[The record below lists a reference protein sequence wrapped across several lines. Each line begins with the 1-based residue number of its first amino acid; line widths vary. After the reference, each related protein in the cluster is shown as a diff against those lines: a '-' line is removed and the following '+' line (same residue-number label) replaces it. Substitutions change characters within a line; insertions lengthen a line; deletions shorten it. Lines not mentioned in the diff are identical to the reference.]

1 MPTKARYLA
10 DLLNASGELDSTGA
24 VEAIQDQISSL
35 FAAGTHTGISFSYN
49 DSSGTF
55 SATVGAEFIQDTVGA
70 MFSSNTETNITAVYE
85 DSDGTIDLAVEQ
97 QVNGSNPYYYKIP
110 VTVSGGKFVI
120 DNESQYVLKLAKGV
134 VYRFDQSDNTNANH
148 PLRSSLTSDG
158 THGGG
163 SEIGSG
169 HYDIYNKVGT
179 AGSAGAYVEIAFKMG
194 SATTNNPAY
203 YYCSNHS
210 GMGAS
215 AIVGTPSSTTF
226 VPEGTNQY
234 HTTER
239 VQDVVGGMVA
249 SNTESGITVTYDD
262 SDGTL
267 DFNVNDPTISL
278 TGDVTGSATMT
289 DLGNTSIS
297 TTIAANSVALGT
309 DTTGNYIST
318 ISGTSNEI
326 EVSGSGSES
335 ATVTVGLP
343 DDVTVAGDLTVS
355 GAGST
360 SGNFTVGGNLT
371 VSGTTTTVSS
381 TSLSV
386 ADSTVKVAKDNA
398 ANAVDFG
405 YYGQYVDGSTTKYA
419 GLLWDASES
428 DKFRLFHGNQTEPTT
443 TVDTSGTG
451 HSTGTLL
458 ANVEG
463 SLTGNADTATA
474 LATARTIALS
484 GDVVGSASFDG
495 TGNISMSTTIQND
508 SIALGTDTTGN
519 YVGTVTAG
527 TGLTSTGATTGEG
540 IAHTLSVDA
549 AQSGITSLGTLT
561 SLTVDDITID
571 GSTISDGADL
581 TLDVGGD
588 MIVDVDGGDIKFKD
602 GGTVFGGFSQF
613 LGSMV
618 IRSGASD
625 TAMIIG
631 DSDGDV
637 IMGGDVGIA
646 DNKQLKFGSSDLLIY
661 HDTSNS
667 YIKDSGTGHLN
678 ITSDGTDIRL
688 QKSTGEYM
696 AKFITDGAV
705 ELYHDD
711 SKKLETTS
719 SGVTVTGGVTST
731 TFTGALSG
739 NATTA
744 TALANA
750 RTIHGVSFDGSANI
764 DLSEVIQDT
773 VGAMFASN
781 TETGVSATYEDSD
794 GTIDLV
800 VSTTASTITDFD
812 ESVEDV
818 VGAMV
823 SSNTEN
829 GISVSYDDS
838 DGTLDFDV
846 NDPVLSYTGDVTGS
860 ATMTNLGN
868 TSVALTIA
876 SGSVENSM
884 LAGSIANSK
893 LSNSSIT
900 VSDGSNTSPV
910 ALGGTLTFAGTSN
923 EVDVSE
929 SSGTITYGLP
939 ADVTVSNDLTVSGN
953 LVVQGTTTQTGA
965 TVTDSNFTGLTDA
978 NSGNATDFG
987 FYGKYVESSTTKYA
1001 GLFYDASTDNT
1012 FRLFADTQVEPS
1024 TTVNTTGTGYGVAT
1038 LVANITGNVSGTS
1051 GSTTGNAATATALAT
1066 SRNFTV
1072 SGDATTDSSQSFD
1085 GTGNVALPITLAN
1098 SGVSAATYGDADSV
1112 AQVAVDSKGRIT
1124 SASNVDISITSSG
1137 VSNFAEAVSDTV
1149 GAMFSSNTETG
1160 ITATYQDADNTID
1173 LVVGTV
1179 ALGSGTSGNYV
1190 DNVTGGTGVTVSGS
1204 AGEGWEPAIS
1214 IGQDVSTSSDV
1225 TFADIAATDVTAS
1238 GNVVISGNLTVN
1250 GSTVTNSSTNTTIE
1264 DALIELG
1271 SGNSGSNSNDLGLI
1285 LERGSTGNNAFMGW
1299 DESADKFVMGTTT
1312 ATGSS
1317 TGDLSITTGTL
1328 VANLEGNVTGNV
1340 SGSAATVTGAAQS
1353 AITSVGTLSSL
1364 AVSGNQT
1371 VGGTLGVTGAAT
1383 TSYTTIG
1390 ASAKAMRN
1398 VFIHSSAPGGSDGAV
1413 GDIWIT
1419 YS

>member
-24 VEAIQDQISSL
+24 IEAIQDQISSL
-35 FAAGTHTGISFSYN
+35 FGAGTHTGISFSYD

-70 MFSSNTETNITAVYE
+70 MFSSNTETNITVGYE
-85 DSDGTIDLAVEQ
+85 DGDGTIDLAVEQ
-97 QVNGSNPYYYKIP
+97 QLNNTSAPYYHKVV
-110 VTVSGGKFVI
+110 VTVSGGKFLL
-120 DNESQYVLKLAKGV
+120 DGGSQQVAKLSPNV
-134 VYRFDQSDNTNANH
+134 VYRFDQSDSSNGSH
-148 PLRSSLTSDG
+148 PLRFSTTSDG
-158 THGGG
+158 THNSG
-163 SEIGSG
+163 SEMSAG
-169 HYDIYNKVGT
+169 YTIYNKVGT
-179 AGSAGAYVEIAFKMG
+179 AGSAGAYVEVCFEMDAM
-194 SATTNNPAY
+194 NPHY
-203 YYCSNHS
+203 YYCANHS

-215 AIVGTPSSTTF
+215 VIIGATPNTTF
-226 VPEGTNQY
+226 LPEGTNQY

-239 VQDVVGGMVA
+239 VQDVVGAMVS
-249 SNTESGITVTYDD
+249 SNTESGIGVTYDD

-309 DTTGNYIST
+309 DTTGNYVQDIT
-318 ISGTSNEI
+318 GTANEI
-326 EVSGSGSES
+326 TVSGSGSES
-335 ATVTVGLP
+335 ASVTLALP
-343 DDVTVAGDLTVS
+343 DDVTIGNDLTVTGDV
-355 GAGST
+355 GAANLTLS
-360 SGNFTVGGNLT
+360 GNLT
-371 VSGTTTTVSS
+371 VQGSTTTVSS
-381 TSLSV
+381 TTLEV
-386 ADSTVKVAKDNA
+386 ADGSVKVAKDNA
-398 ANAVDFG
+398 ANATDFG
-405 YYGQYVDGSTTKYA
+405 LYGQYVEGSTTKYA

-428 DKFRLFHGNQTEPTT
+428 SKFRLFHGNQSEPTT
-443 TVDTSGTG
+443 TVNTSGTG
-451 HSTGTLL
+451 HSTGKLIADL
-458 ANVEG
+458 E
-463 SLTGNADTATA
+463 GNADTATA
-474 LATARTIALS
+474 LASARTIAIA

-495 TGNISMSTTIQND
+495 TGNISINSTIQAD
-508 SIALGTDTTGN
+508 SVVLGTDTTGN
-519 YVGTVTAG
+519 FLRELSAGQGIDITHTASEGSTATIAAELATETNAGVATFDGTDFTVSTGDVTLNAERIQDIVGAMFSGNTETGVGATYQDSDGTIDLVVSTTASTITDLTESVEDIVGAMVTAN
-527 TGLTSTGATTGEG
+527 TE
-540 IAHTLSVDA
+540 
-549 AQSGITSLGTLT
+549 SGIT
-561 SLTVDDITID
+561 VAYD
-571 GSTISDGADL
+571 
-581 TLDVGGD
+581 
-588 MIVDVDGGDIKFKD
+588 
-602 GGTVFGGFSQF
+602 
-613 LGSMV
+613 
-618 IRSGASD
+618 
-625 TAMIIG
+625 
-631 DSDGDV
+631 DSDGTLDFT
-637 IMGGDVGIA
+637 VGTL
-646 DNKQLKFGSSDLLIY
+646 NQ
-661 HDTSNS
+661 DT
-667 YIKDSGTGHLN
+667 T
-678 ITSDGTDIRL
+678 
-688 QKSTGEYM
+688 
-696 AKFITDGAV
+696 
-705 ELYHDD
+705 
-711 SKKLETTS
+711 
-719 SGVTVTGGVTST
+719 
-731 TFTGALSG
+731 G
-739 NATTA
+739 NAATA
-744 TALANA
+744 TALQNA

-773 VGAMFASN
+773 VGAMFSSN
-781 TETGVSATYEDSD
+781 TETGITATYEDSD

-800 VSTTASTITDFD
+800 TSISGFDTDNLSEGSSNLYHTT
-812 ESVEDV
+812 ERVQDV
-818 VGAMV
+818 VGGMV
-823 SSNTEN
+823 SSNTES
-829 GISVSYDDS
+829 GISVTYEDS
-838 DGTLDFDV
+838 DGTLDFNV
-846 NDPVLSYTGDVTGS
+846 NDPTLSYTGDVTGS
-860 ATMTNLGN
+860 GVMTDLGN
-868 TSVALTIA
+868 TSIALTIGA
-876 SGSVENSM
+876 GTVENSM
-884 LAGSIANSK
+884 LAGSISNSN
-893 LSNSSIT
+893 LANSSIT
-900 VSDGSNTSPV
+900 VSDGSASTAI
-910 ALGGTLTFAGTSN
+910 ALGNTLTFSGTSQ

-929 SSGTITYGLP
+929 SSGTVTVGLP
-939 ADVTVSNDLTVSGN
+939 SNVTIGNNLTVSGN
-953 LVVQGTTTQTGA
+953 LTVTGTTTQTGS
-965 TVTDSNFTGLTDA
+965 TTTDSNFQGFT
-978 NSGNATDFG
+978 SGNTGNSTDFG
-987 FYGKYVESSTTKYA
+987 FYGKYVEGGTTKYS
-1001 GLFYDASTDNT
+1001 GLFFDASTDNT
-1012 FRLFADTQVEPS
+1012 FRLFADTQTVPS
-1024 TTVNTTGTGYGVAT
+1024 TTVDTTATGYGVAT
-1038 LVANITGNVSGTS
+1038 LVANVTGNVSGSS
-1051 GSTTGNAATATALAT
+1051 GSTTGNAASATALAS

-1072 SGDATTDSSQSFD
+1072 TGDATTDSAQSFD

-1271 SGNSGSNSNDLGLI
+1271 SGNTGSNSNDLGLI

-1317 TGDLSITTGTL
+1317 TGDLTITTGTL
-1328 VANLEGNVTGNV
+1328 VANLEGNVTGNT
-1340 SGSAATVTGAAQS
+1340 SGTAATVTGAAQT
-1353 AITSVGTLSSL
+1353 AITSVGTLTGL

>member
-24 VEAIQDQISSL
+24 IEAIQDQISSL
-35 FAAGTHTGISFSYN
+35 FAAGSHTGISFSYD

-70 MFSSNTETNITAVYE
+70 MFSSNTETNITAAYE

-97 QVNGSNPYYYKIP
+97 NIAGTNPYYYP
-110 VTVSGGKFVI
+110 VTVTVSGGYFVI
-120 DNESQYVLKLAKGV
+120 DGTSQYILKLAKGI
-134 VYRFDQSDNTNANH
+134 VYRFDQSDNSNASH
-148 PLRSSLTSDG
+148 PLRFSTTSDG

-163 SEIGSG
+163 SEIASTL
-169 HYDIYNKVGT
+169 YKVYNKVGT
-179 AGSAGAYVEIAFKMG
+179 AGSAGAYVEIGLAQDCL
-194 SATTNNPAY
+194 NPLY
-203 YYCSNHS
+203 YYCANHS
-210 GMGAS
+210 GMGNV
-215 AIVGTPSSTTF
+215 AIVGTPSSTTL

-239 VQDVVGGMVA
+239 VQDVVGGMVS
-249 SNTESGITVTYDD
+249 SNTESGISVTYDD

-309 DTTGNYIST
+309 DTTGNYVSG

-326 EVSGSGSES
+326 EVSGSGSET

-343 DDVTVAGDLTVS
+343 DNVTIGNNLTVTGNASAVDLTLS
-355 GAGST
+355 
-360 SGNFTVGGNLT
+360 GNLT
-371 VSGTTTTVSS
+371 VQGSTTTVSS
-381 TSLSV
+381 
-386 ADSTVKVAKDNA
+386 STLQVTDGSVKVAKDNA
-398 ANAVDFG
+398 ANATDFG
-405 YYGQYVDGSTTKYA
+405 LYGQYVEGSTTKYA

-428 DKFRLFHGNQTEPTT
+428 SKFRLFHGNQSEPTT

-451 HSTGTLL
+451 HSQSTLL
-458 ANVEG
+458 ADLEG
-463 SLTGNADTATA
+463 NASTASQLMNARTISLTG
-474 LATARTIALS
+474 
-484 GDVVGSASFDG
+484 DVTGSVSFDG
-495 TGNISMSTTIQND
+495 SGNVSIASTIAAD
-508 SIALGTDTTGN
+508 SVALGTDTTGN
-519 YVGTVTAG
+519 YLLDISA
-527 TGLTSTGATTGEG
+527 GEG
-540 IAHTLSVDA
+540 IDVSHTPSE
-549 AQSGITSLGTLT
+549 
-561 SLTVDDITID
+561 
-571 GSTISDGADL
+571 GSTATISVEDA
-581 TLDVGGD
+581 TETN
-588 MIVDVDGGDIKFKD
+588 K
-602 GGTVFGGFSQF
+602 
-613 LGSMV
+613 
-618 IRSGASD
+618 
-625 TAMIIG
+625 
-631 DSDGDV
+631 
-637 IMGGDVGIA
+637 GIA
-646 DNKQLKFGSSDLLIY
+646 SF
-661 HDTSNS
+661 
-667 YIKDSGTGHLN
+667 
-678 ITSDGTDIRL
+678 DGTDF
-688 QKSTGEYM
+688 T
-696 AKFITDGAV
+696 V
-705 ELYHDD
+705 
-711 SKKLETTS
+711 S
-719 SGVTVTGGVTST
+719 SGDVTV
-731 TFTGALSG
+731 
-739 NATTA
+739 NAE
-744 TALANA
+744 
-750 RTIHGVSFDGSANI
+750 RV
-764 DLSEVIQDT
+764 QDI
-773 VGAMFASN
+773 VGAMFSGN
-781 TETGVSATYEDSD
+781 TETGVGATYQDSD

-800 VSTTASTITDFD
+800 VSTTASTITDLT
-812 ESVEDV
+812 ESVEDIVGAMVTSNTESGITVAYDDSDGTLDFTVGTLNQDTTGNAATATALETARTIHGVSFDGSANIDLTEVVQDTVGAMFSSNTETGITATYEDSDGTIDLVTSISGFNTDNLSEGSSNLYHTTERVQDV
-818 VGAMV
+818 VGGMV

-829 GISVSYDDS
+829 GISVTYDDS
-838 DGTLDFDV
+838 DGTLDFNV
-846 NDPVLSYTGDVTGS
+846 NDPTISLTGDVTGS
-860 ATMTNLGN
+860 GTMTDLGN
-868 TSVALTIA
+868 TSIALTIA
-876 SGSVENSM
+876 AGSVDNAM
-884 LAGSIANSK
+884 LSGSIANSK

-910 ALGGTLTFAGTSN
+910 SLGGTLTFAGTSN
-923 EVDVSE
+923 EVDVVE
-929 SSGTITYGLP
+929 NSGTITYGLP
-939 ADVTVSNDLTVSGN
+939 SDVTISNDLTVTGN
-953 LVVQGTTTQTGA
+953 LVVSGTTTQTGS
-965 TVTDSNFTGLTDA
+965 TVSDANFTGLTNA

-1001 GLFYDASTDNT
+1001 GLFFDASTDNT
-1012 FRLFADTQVEPS
+1012 FRLFADTQTVPS
-1024 TTVNTTGTGYGVAT
+1024 TTVNTTATGYTVGT
-1038 LVANITGNVSGTS
+1038 LVANVTGNVSGSS

-1072 SGDATTDSSQSFD
+1072 TGDATTDSSQSFD

-1112 AQVAVDSKGRIT
+1112 AQVAVDSKGRVT

-1214 IGQDVSTSSDV
+1214 IGQDVATTSDV

-1271 SGNSGSNSNDLGLI
+1271 SGNTGSNSNDLGLI
-1285 LERGSTGNNAFMGW
+1285 LERGSTGNNGFIGW
-1299 DESADKFVMGTTT
+1299 DESADKFVVATTT

-1317 TGDLSITTGTL
+1317 TGDLSLTAADFVAANVAASSINSSGNITGNL
-1328 VANLEGNVTGNV
+1328 VGNVTG
-1340 SGSAATVTGAAQS
+1340 TIQTAAQTN
-1353 AITSVGTLSSL
+1353 ITSVGTLSSL
-1364 AVSGNQT
+1364 AVSGT
-1371 VGGTLGVTGAAT
+1371 SAFTGAAT

>member
-24 VEAIQDQISSL
+24 IEAIQDQISSL

-120 DNESQYVLKLAKGV
+120 DNESQYILKLAKGV

-148 PLRSSLTSDG
+148 PLRFSLTSDG

-194 SATTNNPAY
+194 SSTANNPAY
-203 YYCSNHS
+203 YYCANHS
-210 GMGAS
+210 GMGSA

-239 VQDVVGGMVA
+239 VQDIVGGQL
-249 SNTESGITVTYDD
+249 VTNGSHTGLTAAYDD
-262 SDGTL
+262 SGDGAVDLTIANS
-267 DFNVNDPTISL
+267 DFAL
-278 TGDVTGSATMT
+278 TGDVTGTATQT
-289 DLGNTSIS
+289 AKGNVSIA

-309 DTTGNYIST
+309 DTTGNYVAT
-318 ISGTSNEI
+318 VSGTSNEI
-326 EVSGSGSES
+326 EVSGSGSET
-335 ATVTVGLP
+335 AGVTIGLP
-343 DDVTVAGDLTVS
+343 DDVTVAGDLTIS
-355 GAGST
+355 GAAST
-360 SGNFTVGGNLT
+360 SGNMTVGGNLT

-381 TSLSV
+381 STLEV
-386 ADSTVKVAKDNA
+386 TDSAVKVAKDNA

-405 YYGQYVDGSTTKYA
+405 LYGQYVEGSTTKYA
-419 GLLWDASES
+419 GLLWDASAS
-428 DKFRLFHGNQTEPTT
+428 DSFRLFHGNQTEPTT

-451 HSTGTLL
+451 HSTGTLI
-458 ANVEG
+458 ANLTGNV
-463 SLTGNADTATA
+463 TGNADTASA
-474 LATARTIALS
+474 LASARTIAIA

-495 TGNISMSTTIQND
+495 SGNISINSTIQSD
-508 SIALGTDTTGN
+508 SVALGTDTTGN
-519 YVGTVTAG
+519 YMAQVSA
-527 TGLTSTGATTGEG
+527 GEG
-540 IAHTLSVDA
+540 IDISHTQGEGSTATISAELATETNAGVATFDGTDFTVSSGDVTINAERIQDIA
-549 AQSGITSLGTLT
+549 GAMFSSNTESGITVTY
-561 SLTVDDITID
+561 
-571 GSTISDGADL
+571 
-581 TLDVGGD
+581 
-588 MIVDVDGGDIKFKD
+588 
-602 GGTVFGGFSQF
+602 Q
-613 LGSMV
+613 
-618 IRSGASD
+618 
-625 TAMIIG
+625 
-631 DSDGDV
+631 DSDGTIDLATSL
-637 IMGGDVGIA
+637 GSFDT
-646 DNKQLKFGSSDLLIY
+646 DDLSEGSS
-661 HDTSNS
+661 N
-667 YIKDSGTGHLN
+667 
-678 ITSDGTDIRL
+678 
-688 QKSTGEYM
+688 
-696 AKFITDGAV
+696 
-705 ELYHDD
+705 LYH
-711 SKKLETTS
+711 TTERVQDVVGAQLVTNGS
-719 SGVTVTGGVTST
+719 HSGVTVAYDDSGDGAIDITVGTLNQNTTGSAATLT
-731 TFTGALSG
+731 TP
-739 NATTA
+739 
-744 TALANA
+744 

-764 DLSEVIQDT
+764 DLTEVIEDT

-781 TETGVSATYEDSD
+781 TETGISATYQDSD

-829 GISVSYDDS
+829 GISVTYDDS
-838 DGTLDFDV
+838 DGTLDFNV
-846 NDPVLSYTGDVTGS
+846 SDPTLSYTGDVTGS
-860 ATMTNLGN
+860 GTMTDLGN
-868 TSVALTIA
+868 TSIALTIA
-876 SGSVENSM
+876 AGSVENSM

-893 LSNSSIT
+893 LANSSIT
-900 VSDGSNTSPV
+900 VATSGSSTAT
-910 ALGGTLTFAGTSN
+910 ALGGTITFAGTSN
-923 EVDVSE
+923 EVDVAE

-939 ADVTVSNDLTVSGN
+939 ADVTISNDLTVSGN
-953 LVVQGTTTQTGA
+953 LVVSGTTTQSGA

-978 NSGNATDFG
+978 NSGNSTDFG
-987 FYGKYVESSTTKYA
+987 FYGKYVESSTTKYG
-1001 GLFYDASTDNT
+1001 GLFFDASTDNT
-1012 FRLFADTQVEPS
+1012 FRLFTDTQVEPS
-1024 TTVNTTGTGYGVAT
+1024 TTVNTSGTGYTVAT
-1038 LVANITGNVSGTS
+1038 LVANITGNVSGSS

-1098 SGVSAATYGDADSV
+1098 SGVSAATYGDANSV

-1124 SASNVDISITSSG
+1124 SASNVDISMPASQ
-1137 VSNFAEAVSDTV
+1137 VSDFAEAVSDTV

-1214 IGQDVSTSSDV
+1214 IGQAVGTSDDVQ
-1225 TFADIAATDVTAS
+1225 FADVTAS
-1238 GNVVISGNLTVN
+1238 GNVVITGNLTVN
-1250 GSTVTNSSTNTTIE
+1250 GSTVTNSASNTTIE

-1285 LERGSTGNNAFMGW
+1285 LERGSTGDNGFIGW
-1299 DESADKFVMGTTT
+1299 DESADKFVVGTTT

-1328 VANLEGNVTGNV
+1328 VANIEGNVTGNV
-1340 SGSAATVTGAAQS
+1340 TGTIQTAAQTN
-1353 AITSVGTLSSL
+1353 ITSVGTLSSL

-1398 VFIHSSAPGGSDGAV
+1398 VFIHSSGPQGSDGAV

>member
-24 VEAIQDQISSL
+24 IEAIQDQISSL
-35 FAAGTHTGISFSYN
+35 FAAGSHTGISFSYD

-97 QVNGSNPYYYKIP
+97 QVNGTNPYYYKIP

-134 VYRFDQSDNTNANH
+134 VYRFDQSDNTNSNH
-148 PLRSSLTSDG
+148 PLRFSLTSDG

-194 SATTNNPAY
+194 SSTANNPAY

-249 SNTESGITVTYDD
+249 SNTESGISVTYDD

-289 DLGNTSIS
+289 DLASTSIT

-309 DTTGNYIST
+309 DTTGNYVST

-326 EVSGSGSES
+326 EVSGSGSET

-355 GAGST
+355 GAAST
-360 SGNFTVGGNLT
+360 SGNMTVGGNLT

-381 TSLSV
+381 TSLAV
-386 ADSTVKVAKDNA
+386 TDSTVKVAKDNA

-428 DKFRLFHGNQTEPTT
+428 NKFRLFHGNQSEPTT
-443 TVDTSGTG
+443 VVDTSGTG

-463 SLTGNADTATA
+463 SLTGNASTASA
-474 LATARTIALS
+474 LASARTIALS
-484 GDVVGSASFDG
+484 GDVVGSVSFDG
-495 TGNISMSTTIQND
+495 SGNVSMSTTVQND
-508 SIALGTDTTGN
+508 SVALGTDTTGN
-519 YVGTVTAG
+519 YMTDLTA
-527 TGLTSTGATTGEG
+527 GEG
-540 IAHTLSVDA
+540 IDISHTASE
-549 AQSGITSLGTLT
+549 
-561 SLTVDDITID
+561 
-571 GSTISDGADL
+571 GSTATISAELATETNAGVA
-581 TLDVGGD
+581 T
-588 MIVDVDGGDIKFKD
+588 F
-602 GGTVFGGFSQF
+602 
-613 LGSMV
+613 
-618 IRSGASD
+618 
-625 TAMIIG
+625 
-631 DSDGDV
+631 
-637 IMGGDVGIA
+637 
-646 DNKQLKFGSSDLLIY
+646 
-661 HDTSNS
+661 
-667 YIKDSGTGHLN
+667 
-678 ITSDGTDIRL
+678 DGTDFTV
-688 QKSTGEYM
+688 SAG
-696 AKFITDGAV
+696 D
-705 ELYHDD
+705 
-711 SKKLETTS
+711 
-719 SGVTVTGGVTST
+719 VTI
-731 TFTGALSG
+731 
-739 NATTA
+739 NAE
-744 TALANA
+744 
-750 RTIHGVSFDGSANI
+750 R
-764 DLSEVIQDT
+764 IQDIT
-773 VGAMFASN
+773 GAMFSGN
-781 TETGVSATYEDSD
+781 TETGIAVSYEDSD

-800 VSTTASTITDFD
+800 LVDENIQDIAGAMFTGNTETGITATYQDADGTIDLAVSLASFDTDSLSEGSSNLYHTTERVQDVIGAAIATNGSHTGISASYDDSGDGAIDLSLVSENVQDIVGAMFSGNTETGISASYQDGDGTIDLVVSAASTNITDF
-812 ESVEDV
+812 EEAVEDV
-818 VGAMV
+818 VGGMV

-846 NDPVLSYTGDVTGS
+846 NDPTISLTGDVTGS
-860 ATMTNLGN
+860 GTMTNLGN
-868 TSVALTIA
+868 TSIALTIA
-876 SGSVENSM
+876 ATSVENSM

-893 LSNSSIT
+893 LSNSSIS
-900 VSDGSNTSPV
+900 VSDGSSSTAT
-910 ALGGTLTFAGTSN
+910 ALGGTITFAGTSN

-953 LVVQGTTTQTGA
+953 LVVSGTTTQTGSI
-965 TVTDSNFTGLTDA
+965 VSDSNFTGLTNA
-978 NSGNATDFG
+978 NSGNSTDFG
-987 FYGKYVESSTTKYA
+987 FYGKYVEGGTTKY
-1001 GLFYDASTDNT
+1001 GGIFFDASTDNT
-1012 FRLFADTQVEPS
+1012 FRLFSDTQTVPS
-1024 TTVNTTGTGYGVAT
+1024 TTVDTTATGYGVAT

-1051 GSTTGNAATATALAT
+1051 GSTTGNAATATALAS

-1072 SGDATTDSSQSFD
+1072 TGDVTTDSSQSFD
-1085 GTGNVALPITLAN
+1085 GTGNVALPVTLAN

-1271 SGNSGSNSNDLGLI
+1271 SGNTGSNSNDLGLI

-1317 TGDLSITTGTL
+1317 TGDLTITTGTL
-1328 VANLEGNVTGNV
+1328 VANLEGNVTGNT
-1340 SGSAATVTGAAQS
+1340 SGTAATVTGAAQT
-1353 AITSVGTLSSL
+1353 AITSVGTLTGL

>member
-24 VEAIQDQISSL
+24 IEAIQDQISSL
-35 FAAGTHTGISFSYN
+35 FAAGSHTGISFSYD

-97 QVNGSNPYYYKIP
+97 QVNGTNPYYYKIP

-134 VYRFDQSDNTNANH
+134 VYRFDQSDNTNSNH
-148 PLRSSLTSDG
+148 PLRFSLTSDG

-194 SATTNNPAY
+194 SSTANNPAY

-239 VQDVVGGMVA
+239 VQDVVGGMVS
-249 SNTESGITVTYDD
+249 SNTESGISVTYDD

-309 DTTGNYIST
+309 DTTGNYVAT
-318 ISGTSNEI
+318 VSGTSNEI
-326 EVSGSGSES
+326 EVSGSGSET
-335 ATVTVGLP
+335 AGVTIGLP

-355 GAGST
+355 GAAST
-360 SGNFTVGGNLT
+360 SGNMTVGGNLT
-371 VSGTTTTVSS
+371 VSGSTTTVSS

-386 ADSTVKVAKDNA
+386 TDSTVKVAKDNA

-419 GLLWDASES
+419 GMLWDASES

-443 TVDTSGTG
+443 VVDTSGTG

-458 ANVEG
+458 ANLEG
-463 SLTGNADTATA
+463 NVTGNADTASA
-474 LATARTIALS
+474 LASARTIALS
-484 GDVVGSASFDG
+484 GDVVGSVSFDG
-495 TGNISMSTTIQND
+495 SGNVSMSTTVQND
-508 SIALGTDTTGN
+508 SVALGTDTTGN
-519 YVGTVTAG
+519 FMRDLTA
-527 TGLTSTGATTGEG
+527 GEG
-540 IAHTLSVDA
+540 IDISHTASEGSTATISAELATETNAGVATFDGTDFTVSAGDVTINAERIQDITGA
-549 AQSGITSLGTLT
+549 MFSSNTESGITVTY
-561 SLTVDDITID
+561 
-571 GSTISDGADL
+571 
-581 TLDVGGD
+581 
-588 MIVDVDGGDIKFKD
+588 
-602 GGTVFGGFSQF
+602 Q
-613 LGSMV
+613 
-618 IRSGASD
+618 
-625 TAMIIG
+625 
-631 DSDGDV
+631 DSDGTIDLATSLS
-637 IMGGDVGIA
+637 GFDT
-646 DNKQLKFGSSDLLIY
+646 DDLSEGSS
-661 HDTSNS
+661 S
-667 YIKDSGTGHLN
+667 
-678 ITSDGTDIRL
+678 
-688 QKSTGEYM
+688 
-696 AKFITDGAV
+696 
-705 ELYHDD
+705 LYH
-711 SKKLETTS
+711 TTERVQDVVGAQLATNGS
-719 SGVTVTGGVTST
+719 HSGVTVAYDDSGDGAIDITVGTLNQNTTGSAATLT
-731 TFTGALSG
+731 T
-739 NATTA
+739 
-744 TALANA
+744 A

-764 DLSEVIQDT
+764 DLTEVIEDT

-781 TETGVSATYEDSD
+781 TETGVSATYQDSD

-823 SSNTEN
+823 SSNTES
-829 GISVSYDDS
+829 GISVTYDDT
-838 DGTLDFDV
+838 DGTLDFNV
-846 NDPVLSYTGDVTGS
+846 NDPTISLTGDVTGS
-860 ATMTNLGN
+860 GTMTDLGN
-868 TSVALTIA
+868 LSFATTIEA
-876 SGSVENSM
+876 GSVDNAM
-884 LAGSIANSK
+884 LSGSIANSK
-893 LSNSSIT
+893 LANSSIS
-900 VSDGSNTSPV
+900 VSDGSSSTAT
-910 ALGGTLTFAGTSN
+910 ALGGTITFAGTSN
-923 EVDVSE
+923 EVDVAE

-939 ADVTVSNDLTVSGN
+939 ADVTISNDLTVSGN
-953 LVVQGTTTQTGA
+953 LVVSGTTTQTGS
-965 TVTDSNFTGLTDA
+965 TVSDANFTGLTNA
-978 NSGNATDFG
+978 NSGNSTDFG

-1001 GLFYDASTDNT
+1001 GLFFDASTDNT
-1012 FRLFADTQVEPS
+1012 FRLFADTQTVPS
-1024 TTVNTTGTGYGVAT
+1024 TTVNTSATGYTVGT
-1038 LVANITGNVSGTS
+1038 LVANVTGNVSGTS
-1051 GSTTGNAATATALAT
+1051 GSTTGNAATATALAS

-1072 SGDATTDSSQSFD
+1072 TGDATTDSSQSFD

-1112 AQVAVDSKGRIT
+1112 AQVAVDSKGRVT

-1271 SGNSGSNSNDLGLI
+1271 SGNTGSNSNDLGLI
-1285 LERGSTGNNAFMGW
+1285 LERGSTGNNGFIGW
-1299 DESADKFVMGTTT
+1299 DESADKFVVATTT

-1317 TGDLSITTGTL
+1317 TGDLTLTAADFVAANVAASSINSSGNITGNL
-1328 VANLEGNVTGNV
+1328 VGNVTG
-1340 SGSAATVTGAAQS
+1340 TIQTAAQTN
-1353 AITSVGTLSSL
+1353 ITSVGTLSSL
-1364 AVSGNQT
+1364 AVSGT
-1371 VGGTLGVTGAAT
+1371 SAFTGAAT